1 MSKVR
6 KTANK
11 KNILDKIQVNSKEEC
26 FITLKNHKP
35 NFENNATGKLINP
48 AKNEIGRV
56 SK

>member
-35 NFENNATGKLINP
+35 NFENNATAKLINP

>member
-6 KTANK
+6 KTANQ

-35 NFENNATGKLINP
+35 NFENNATAKLINP